1 MDFQPSLHSHSS
13 LNVEIRQSIHGTAA
27 WLFLASCHFIYEVLV
42 LDKRISFM
50 HRYQASSCLIIRHE
64 TPP

>member
-1 MDFQPSLHSHSS
+1 MDFLPGMQSHSH
-13 LNVEIRQSIHGTAA
+13 LNVETRQSIRGAAA

-42 LDKRISFM
+42 FDKRISFM